1 MIHERCTNI
10 VSTRDGRK
18 VEDDIL
24 SHGRFQVSI
33 NGEENKEEGKNDN
46 ESEERREMA
55 PGCSTKRRPV
65 DVSRARE
72 RLLHNRLGLQGL
84 AIFHRHFP
92 RPGEVIA

>member
-1 MIHERCTNI
+1 
-10 VSTRDGRK
+10 
-18 VEDDIL
+18 
-24 SHGRFQVSI
+24 
-33 NGEENKEEGKNDN
+33 
-46 ESEERREMA
+46 MA